1 MVDVPWKFGLE
12 KGGDMFLPVFFFVFV
27 SLSMSWRRHGAR
39 HYPLTNC
46 INATNSGN
54 LHKCTTKRQFSPQ
67 DATNRRYRHNLH
79 PFQKCSN
86 GALPFWQLNFP
97 VAMRENM
104 CKILTNRDPGINVS
118 GRGGGE
124 ADVERCIVIV
134 RKEDYEQQLWHLF
147 KADDKNWQV
156 PGQSFQK
163 WSPLKITKLGMHL
176 GIEVFWASGVMIRA
190 HCGQRAVL
198 CLWGPFHICTRLL
211 LKKS

>member
-1 MVDVPWKFGLE
+1 MPPTVE
-12 KGGDMFLPVFFFVFV
+12 
-27 SLSMSWRRHGAR
+27 
-39 HYPLTNC
+39 NC
-46 INATNSGN
+46 INALQNGNSR
-54 LHKCTTKRQFSPQ
+54 LKMPQ
-67 DATNRRYRHNLH
+67 NRRYRHNLH

-97 VAMRENM
+97 VARRENV

-124 ADVERCIVIV
+124 ADVERCIVMV

-163 WSPLKITKLGMHL
+163 WSPLKTTKLGMHL
-176 GIEVFWASGVMIRA
+176 GIEVFWASGIMIRA
-190 HCGQRAVL
+190 HCGQRVV
-198 CLWGPFHICTRLL
+198 LWGPFHICMRLL